1 MNPKD
6 LHPDTTLTAL
16 LSALLVTSFG
26 IVIPQLRV
34 IHEVSVGYYNALPV
48 SQSLADFDRDGIPNS
63 IDDSD
68 GDTISDMYDATPF
81 GTMHAAATEQ
91 SNLDSAAVALQ

>member
-1 MNPKD
+1 MSSKD
-6 LHPDTTLTAL
+6 LHPDVSLVAL
-16 LSALLVTSFG
+16 LSVFLVTGFG
-26 IVIPQLRV
+26 VVLPQVFSIRETAV
-34 IHEVSVGYYNALPV
+34 EYYNALPV

-81 GTMHAAATEQ
+81 GSMHAAAPEENVEHIAQ
-91 SNLDSAAVALQ
+91 N